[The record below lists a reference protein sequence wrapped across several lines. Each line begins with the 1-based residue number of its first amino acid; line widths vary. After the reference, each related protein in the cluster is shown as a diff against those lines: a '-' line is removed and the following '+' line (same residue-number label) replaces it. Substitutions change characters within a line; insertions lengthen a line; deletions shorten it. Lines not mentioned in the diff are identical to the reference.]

1 MRKIFTTAVLALAL
15 VACKQETAT
24 KTVAETESNE
34 VELTKMKLY
43 GEDFKNQAMLTSF
56 ELGDIYSNLKA
67 GDTINVSFKSSVE
80 QVCQEK
86 GCWMQVDVGA
96 VDPVMIKFK
105 DYAFFVPKDI
115 KDKSVMVHGVAYVS
129 ETPVEEQR
137 HYAKDA
143 GKSQEEI
150 DAIKTPK
157 RSFSFLASGVKVAQ

>member
-1 MRKIFTTAVLALAL
+1 MRKIFTL

-80 QVCQEK
+80 EVCQEK

-115 KDKSVMVHGVAYVS
+115 KDKSVMVHGV
-129 ETPVEEQR
+129 VEEQR